1 MKINKRIG
9 LIGPAAIAA
18 QGRMCFGGPGETAA
32 VTGLMSLIGGV
43 ASGAGSGGT
52 QTTVQGIE
60 LPPRFE
66 LDLIDQIDQNLYDI
80 KQERNNL
87 KEEYDLFTERMDIM
101 QASADKLIPD
111 DETIERLRDNALRLH
126 EKIGGEAENLVDRG
140 YLTQDEAQDLKQYR
154 QLTMGEGQ
162 LQGEM
167 LAAFD
172 NQKASLLQE
181 MEGQSPAVK
190 AQALRMLETQFKQG
204 TAQGLIGEMGMRSD
218 LRQAN
223 FNQVNQAM
231 GAVTNNMAMIGQGLQ
246 MQSGLLG
253 QRTAGNEAF
262 TRMNQANRQD
272 NLQQYLTLGQH
283 KFSSDTRGK
292 IATGQIGQLGSGDAM
307 AQVREG
313 SSNMGSL
320 YDQAMKQAEGKH
332 IPSRGLQDDYV
343 EIASFAG
350 RNDLVERMAAGDS
363 RAFTEAQDLWGNPH
377 DRAYRRD
384 DDIVAQWY
392 DNRRKS

>member
-1 MKINKRIG
+1 MKISKRRG
-9 LIGPAAIAA
+9 LTGPAAIVA

-32 VTGLMSLIGGV
+32 ITGLVSVLGG
-43 ASGAGSGGT
+43 AMSGAGSGQT

-60 LPPRFE
+60 LPPKFE
-66 LDLIDQIDQNLYDI
+66 LGLIDQIDQNLYDI
-80 KQERNNL
+80 KQERSNL
-87 KEEYDLFTERMDIM
+87 KDEYDLFTERMDIM
-101 QASADKLIPD
+101 QASADKLVPD
-111 DETIERLRDNALRLH
+111 DKTIEKLRDNALRLH
-126 EKIGGEAENLVDRG
+126 EKIGGEAEDLVDRG
-140 YLTQDEAQDLKQYR
+140 YLTQDEALDLKQYR

-162 LQGEM
+162 LQGDM
-167 LAAFD
+167 LAAFE

-204 TAQGLIGEMGMRSD
+204 TAQGLMGEMGMRSN

-231 GAVTNNMAMIGQGLQ
+231 SAVTNNMAMIGQGLQ
-246 MQSGLLG
+246 MQSSLLG

-292 IATGQIGQLGSGDAM
+292 LATGQIGQIGSGNAM

-313 SSNMGSL
+313 SSNIGSL
-320 YDQAMKQAEGKH
+320 SQQAMKQAQGKH
-332 IPSRGLQDDYV
+332 IQSRGLQNDYV
-343 EIASFAG
+343 EIAQMAG
-350 RNDLVERMAAGDS
+350 RNDLIERMAAGDS
-363 RAFTEAQDLWGNPH
+363 SAFEEAQKIYGNPY
-377 DRAYRRD
+377 DRARRKD